1 MTDDEIQK
9 RLERDDEFWTGP
21 RFVGLLFATLGVA
34 LGFIYFISSV
44 RTGDYTWH
52 PLAHHLVEEVEISGW

>member
-21 RFVGLLFATLGVA
+21 RFVGLLFATLGVT
-34 LGFIYFISSV
+34 LTFIYFIASV
-44 RTGDYTWH
+44 RTGDYTWS
-52 PLAHHLVEEVEISGW
+52 PLAHDPVDEVEISDW

>member
-21 RFVGLLFATLGVA
+21 RFVGLLFGTLGVA
-34 LGFIYFISSV
+34 LAFIYFIASV
-44 RTGDYTWH
+44 RTGDYTWR
-52 PLAHHLVEEVEISGW
+52 PLANHPVEEAPISDW